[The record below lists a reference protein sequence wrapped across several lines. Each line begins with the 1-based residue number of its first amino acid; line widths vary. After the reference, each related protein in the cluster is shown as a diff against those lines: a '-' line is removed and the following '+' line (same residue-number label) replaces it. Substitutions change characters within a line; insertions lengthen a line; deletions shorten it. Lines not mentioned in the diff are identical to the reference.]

1 MLTKIITGAAVAAFL
16 SLAGCGKADEAV
28 KELEGLKK
36 RACEC
41 KDADC
46 ATKVQEDF
54 TKFIEK
60 HKDTK
65 GSQSQAD
72 KVTKLATEMSECV
85 AKAMTGG
92 EGAAP
97 PAEGAPAPQ

>member
-1 MLTKIITGAAVAAFL
+1 MLKTIITGGALAALL
-16 SLAGCGKADEAV
+16 SLGACGKADEAV
-28 KELEGLKK
+28 TELEALKK

-72 KVTKLATEMSECV
+72 KVTKLATDMSECV

-97 PAEGAPAPQ
+97 AEGAAPQ